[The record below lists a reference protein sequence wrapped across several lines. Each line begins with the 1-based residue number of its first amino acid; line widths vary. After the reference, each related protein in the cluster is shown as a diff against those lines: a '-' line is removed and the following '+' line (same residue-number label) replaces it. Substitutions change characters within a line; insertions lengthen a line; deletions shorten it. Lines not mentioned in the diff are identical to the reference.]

1 MYGTAC
7 DRAQGIPT
15 DLSRW
20 LISLIITK
28 LNRRVAGNSCS
39 HRDHAPFPLP
49 TPLNTPPLLHPL
61 QDQHIGLI
69 ILKTKFQSS
78 MFVCFCYALLH
89 NWTRLLLPAAGS
101 RITDETSKAVAAG
114 HVRDEHAQ
122 YNNIPR
128 GDRLSFCKTDTR
140 TEGVGRTSAI
150 SRDNHVSWGAFCL
163 QKKRKVSLFF
173 IKIAFWEY
181 DRLHLLF
188 LTILARKP
196 VKHVWH
202 GRVSEILWQAI
213 S

>member
-1 MYGTAC
+1 MHGTAC

-28 LNRRVAGNSCS
+28 LNQRVAGNSCT
-39 HRDHAPFPLP
+39 HRNHAPFPLP
-49 TPLNTPPLLHPL
+49 TPFIAPTPRSTHRSYYSQNQIPKLH
-61 QDQHIGLI
+61 
-69 ILKTKFQSS
+69 
-78 MFVCFCYALLH
+78 VCFCYALLH
-89 NWTRLLLPAAGS
+89 NWTRLLPVAGS

-128 GDRLSFCKTDTR
+128 GHRLSFCKTDTR